1 MKLSGTA
8 ELHAPV
14 ERVYAAL
21 ADPGVLV
28 RTIPGCQQL
37 ETVGADNY
45 RMTVTAGVASIKG
58 TYLGSVQIVNQDPP
72 HGYTLKAS
80 GQSAAGSIDASAIIR
95 LSGNGTGT
103 TVLDYD
109 ADAVVAGAIGGVGQR
124 MLTGAAK
131 KLAGEFFAAV
141 DRDLEYG
148 PAGEGA
154 GEPVAAVPG
163 AAGAQQPGAGP
174 AGAGAPAGATA
185 QGAVF
190 RRPPPPPRAKG
201 GGDPM
206 LLLAAG
212 VLGAA
217 IALAGVA
224 LGGWLR
230 HPSQA
235 SKIVVVRPRNLR
247 RGSSGSAPT

>member
-14 ERVYAAL
+14 DRVYAAL

-37 ETVGADNY
+37 ETVGAGNY

-58 TYLGSVQIVNQDPP
+58 TYLGNVQIVDQDPP

-80 GQSAAGSIDASAIIR
+80 GQSAAGSIDAAAIIR
-95 LSGNGTGT
+95 LSGNGAG
-103 TVLDYD
+103 TVLEYD

-124 MLTGAAK
+124 MLSGAAK

-141 DRDLEYG
+141 DRDLEYA
-148 PAGEGA
+148 PAGEPA
-154 GEPVAAVPG
+154 AAVPR
-163 AAGAQQPGAGP
+163 AGAEPQPGA
-174 AGAGAPAGATA
+174 ALAGAPAVAPA
-185 QGAVF
+185 QAVF
-190 RRPPPPPRAKG
+190 RRPEPPPRAKG
-201 GGDPM
+201 GGGDPL

-212 VLGAA
+212 ALGAVV
-217 IALAGVA
+217 ALAGVA

-230 HPSQA
+230 RTSRVSQRA
-235 SKIVVVRPRNLR
+235 AQ
-247 RGSSGSAPT
+247 GD

>member
-14 ERVYAAL
+14 DRVYAAL

-58 TYLGSVQIVNQDPP
+58 TYLGTVQIVDQDPP

-80 GQSAAGSIDASAIIR
+80 GQSAAGSIDAAAIIR
-95 LSGNGTGT
+95 LSGNGAG
-103 TVLDYD
+103 TVLEYD

-124 MLTGAAK
+124 MLSGAAK

-148 PAGEGA
+148 PAGEPA
-154 GEPVAAVPG
+154 AAVPQ
-163 AAGAQQPGAGP
+163 AGAEPQPGGAL
-174 AGAGAPAGATA
+174 AGAPAAAAA
-185 QGAVF
+185 QTVF
-190 RRPPPPPRAKG
+190 RRPEPPPRAKG
-201 GGDPM
+201 GGGGDPL

-212 VLGAA
+212 ALGALV
-217 IALAGVA
+217 ALAGVA

-230 HPSQA
+230 RTSRVSQ
-235 SKIVVVRPRNLR
+235 
-247 RGSSGSAPT
+247 RGGQGV

>member
-14 ERVYAAL
+14 ERVYTAL

-28 RTIPGCQQL
+28 RTIPGCRQL
-37 ETVGADNY
+37 ETVGADSY

-103 TVLDYD
+103 TVLEYD

-124 MLTGAAK
+124 MLAGAAK

-148 PAGEGA
+148 PSGEPAAAALEGA
-154 GEPVAAVPG
+154 PEPAA
-163 AAGAQQPGAGP
+163 P
-174 AGAGAPAGATA
+174 AAGAPA
-185 QGAVF
+185 QGAVY
-190 RRPPPPPRAKG
+190 RRPEPPPRAKG
-201 GGDPM
+201 AGDPM

-212 VLGAA
+212 VFGAVV
-217 IALAGVA
+217 ALAGVA

-230 HPSQA
+230 RNPA
-235 SKIVVVRPRNLR
+235 PRR
-247 RGSSGSAPT
+247 AAHGD